1 MSIASSIIRGGG
13 ADMHTFLFAD
23 HKNNRFKKINCTH
36 IDVYCSFRSGFL
48 PGFDVALATM
58 RKGEISRFIFSPDY
72 AYREMG
78 CPPRIPPNASG
89 KQFKVAN
96 AGMLEGKDKSNKLQ
110 IT

>member
-1 MSIASSIIRGGG
+1 M
-13 ADMHTFLFAD
+13 
-23 HKNNRFKKINCTH
+23 NCTH